1 MGPKVLAW
9 NGLGGYSFPRIH
21 PLEAVCFQTVKQEIR
36 RIPILKLRLAV
47 ELLNKISISY
57 EVLFLLCI
65 SSQIAS
71 GEHAMC
77 ENTSLTFNREMRDN
91 NGLLLRA
98 TSHLFRKFEEFP

>member
-1 MGPKVLAW
+1 MCSDNSCEDTPISMPNIEVKLTNAESTW
-9 NGLGGYSFPRIH
+9 
-21 PLEAVCFQTVKQEIR
+21 LEATWEDRK
-36 RIPILKLRLAV
+36 
-47 ELLNKISISY
+47 LLNKISISY

-71 GEHAMC
+71 GLAC
-77 ENTSLTFNREMRDN
+77 YVRKYKLNFRNREMRDN